1 MEKKIFRGR
10 GTFISGE
17 EGGFLLITKK
27 CVEFLYCER
36 IYCGVD
42 LYITMKLR
50 WIMKKFFK
58 LSLVML
64 VLASFFIGC
73 STGEDDSED
82 DSVLDEGVTY
92 LNNSFT
98 AFTFGVENTTW
109 TKDGNWKKFYCN
121 DDSKTGNSSTIY
133 YPEKIDGGF
142 SVKLKKTSGYEKA
155 GYGVIFAAKDKEN
168 YYKFLLTTSENKRVK
183 TFKVIDGT
191 STDVTTWLT
200 CKSLKSGNSE
210 NTITVRKENGNYA
223 IYVNDEFVS
232 IIENPEL
239 TEGYVGFFAYVDTS
253 DTPSTTP
260 VTAYFKFTELDS
272 DNISIFDGGMN
283 YKTCLSSGIS
293 DFYFSS
299 APYWSKL
306 TNGWTRFKCAESGA
320 TTGGYWALY
329 PQENVSGFTMKVKK
343 ESGNA
348 GGAYGAYFCLQDS
361 KNYYQFNIST
371 NKGMYQ
377 VKGNINGTAST
388 LQAWTESSVIKT
400 GYNAENTL
408 SLAKK
413 DGNYV
418 LSINGT
424 EVYTIENPELGDG
437 YAGFRSAV
445 TENDNPATSPV
456 INYHKFTS
464 LSSN

>member
-1 MEKKIFRGR
+1 
-10 GTFISGE
+10 
-17 EGGFLLITKK
+17 
-27 CVEFLYCER
+27 
-36 IYCGVD
+36 
-42 LYITMKLR
+42 
-50 WIMKKFFK
+50 MKKVFN
-58 LSLVML
+58 LSLVVL
-64 VLASFFIGC
+64 ILASLFVGC
-73 STGEDDSED
+73 SDTEDESGSESAVD
-82 DSVLDEGVTY
+82 GGVNY

-98 AFTFGVENTTW
+98 AFTFGAEDTTW
-109 TKDGNWKKFYCN
+109 TKDGNWIKFNCN
-121 DDSKTGNSSTIY
+121 DDSKKEKAMSIY

-168 YYKFLLTTSENKRVK
+168 YYRFLLTTSENKGVK
-183 TFKVIDGT
+183 TSKIINGT
-191 STDVTTWLT
+191 TTDVTDWLS

-210 NTITVRKENGNYA
+210 NTITVRKENSNYA

-232 IIENPEL
+232 IIEEPEL
-239 TEGYVGFFAYVDTS
+239 TEGYAGFYASVSTS
-253 DTPSTTP
+253 DTPSTSP

-283 YKTCLSSGIS
+283 YKTCSSSGIS
-293 DFYFSS
+293 NLYFAAS
-299 APYWSKL
+299 PYWSKL
-306 TNGWTRFKCAESGA
+306 TNGWTRFNCAESGA
-320 TTGGYWALY
+320 STGGYWALY
-329 PQENVSGFTMKVKK
+329 PQESVSGFTMKVKK

-377 VKGNINGTAST
+377 VKKNINGTAST
-388 LQAWTESSVIKT
+388 LQVWIESSVIKK

-424 EVYTIENPELGDG
+424 KVYTIENPELGDG

-445 TENDNPATSPV
+445 TEKDNPATTPV

-464 LSSN
+464 VSSN